1 MIKKHLEK
9 YLLDYEL
16 HCFEEAWKDL
26 NSDIKRVVIRLTE
39 GIEDTFAKKVGQL
52 NFQNRRVKLL
62 KYLEKK

>member
-39 GIEDTFAKKVGQL
+39 GIEDTFSKKVGQL
-52 NFQNRRVKLL
+52 NF
-62 KYLEKK
+62 